1 MPTTPNARIEFLQI
15 PNLPATFFQVLDLIV
30 KFFDRIYQIEDADR
44 GQAPSGVIA
53 ASAIVALQERNQ
65 LTMQT
70 KTSAIEYMAEQRAK
84 WAIGLTQNFG
94 TKVESVDVGGQPTPF
109 RGTDFAGRKFNY
121 VIETGSS
128 TPRTSL
134 QKQETAKW
142 LWSAKAIS
150 LRGLLEA
157 LGWENWKEEIER
169 NGETQLDQALQVLID
184 AGLPEEN
191 AIQLKQVL
199 MLPQGGPGDAKQP
212 PTTAGA
218 GSQNVAPI
226 PRPTEGSV

>member
-199 MLPQGGPGDAKQP
+199 MLPGW
-212 PTTAGA
+212 T
-218 GSQNVAPI
+218 
-226 PRPTEGSV
+226 R